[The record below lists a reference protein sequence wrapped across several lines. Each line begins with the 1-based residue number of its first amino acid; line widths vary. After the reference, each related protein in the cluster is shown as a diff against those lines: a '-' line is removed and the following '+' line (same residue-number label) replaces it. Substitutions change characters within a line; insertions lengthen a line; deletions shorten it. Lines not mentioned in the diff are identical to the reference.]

1 MELREYL
8 EIIKK
13 RLIFII
19 VFTFITT
26 AGAGVISFFVLPEI
40 YQAGTTLYA
49 GKLVDAK
56 EAMVYTELL
65 AGQILVKD
73 YREIAKSRTIAQ
85 EVKARLSREDT
96 NNPELQKVLKGSD
109 AAFSGMI
116 AVDLKNDTRI
126 IEIKVQHTSPEI
138 CAIVANKI
146 AEVFQERAMQLMKV
160 ENVQIVDKAEIPDKP
175 VEPNKKMNVAIGFV
189 LGLMGSLGIVFL
201 IEYLDN
207 TIKTPEDV
215 AKYTELTVIG
225 AIPKYELLQGN
236 AK

>member
-1 MELREYL
+1 MELREYI

-13 RLIFII
+13 RLAFII
-19 VFTFITT
+19 VFTVVAT
-26 AGAGVISFFVLPEI
+26 GLAGVISFFVLSEV

-85 EVKARLSREDT
+85 EVRDSLSKENIDNPDLQRVLAKAD
-96 NNPELQKVLKGSD
+96 VG
-109 AAFSGMI
+109 FSNMI
-116 AVDLKNDTRI
+116 SVDLKNDTRI
-126 IEIKVQHTSPEI
+126 IEIKVQHTSPEV
-138 CAIVANKI
+138 CAIIANRL
-146 AEVFQERAMQLMKV
+146 AEVFQDSAMKLMKV
-160 ENVQIVDKAEIPDKP
+160 ENVQIIDKAEIPKYP
-175 VEPNKKMNVAIGFV
+175 VKPNKAMNVAIGFV
-189 LGLMGSLGIVFL
+189 LGLMVSLAIVFL

-215 AKYTELTVIG
+215 VKYTELTVIG
-225 AIPKYELLQGN
+225 AIPKYELMQSS

>member
-13 RLIFII
+13 RLLII
-19 VFTFITT
+19 ILITFLTT
-26 AGAGVISFFVLPEI
+26 AVAVVVSFFVLPDI

-73 YREIAKSRTIAQ
+73 YREIAKSRSIAQ
-85 EVKARLSREDT
+85 EVKASLSRENI
-96 NNPELQKVLKGSD
+96 NNPELQQILSKPD
-109 AAFSGMI
+109 ADLSKLI
-116 AVDLKNDTRI
+116 SVDLKNDTRI
-126 IEIKVQHTSPEI
+126 IEIKVQNTSPEV
-138 CAIVANKI
+138 CAIIANKI
-146 AEVFQERAMQLMKV
+146 AEVFQNKAMELMKV
-160 ENVQIVDKAEIPDKP
+160 ENVQIVDKAEVPKKP
-175 VEPNKKMNVAIGFV
+175 IKPNKRMNTAIGFV
-189 LGLMGSLGIVFL
+189 VGLMGSLGIVFL

-236 AK
+236 GK